1 MATLCSA
8 VSAEG
13 FASISPK
20 RFRHRALHTP
30 SGLVNSCPAV
40 AESVADM
47 CRSLKL
53 LLQGDKDARSK
64 EEENLWQS
72 GQRVSTAR
80 CAPQRGNPPPPI
92 THRLPPASST
102 GTGSSRRGTFCP
114 HPGSLLAA
122 LSALHIHWLPSHSR
136 LSILI
141 TAGLDPPHAAMLGSF
156 PGELGRVPCFQGQL
170 NSPRNLTHN
179 FHLTHNFFAAG
190 NGAGL
195 EAS

>member
-1 MATLCSA
+1 MVTLCSA
-8 VSAEG
+8 ALAEG

-30 SGLVNSCPAV
+30 SGLVISCPSV

-53 LLQGDKDARSK
+53 LLQGGKDARSR

-80 CAPQRGNPPPPI
+80 CAPQRGKPPPSI
-92 THRLPPASST
+92 THRLPPASPT
-102 GTGSSRRGTFCP
+102 GTGSSRRGTFCL

-122 LSALHIHWLPSHSR
+122 LSALHIHWLPSRSR
-136 LSILI
+136 LSIVI
-141 TAGLDPPHAAMLGSF
+141 TAGLDPPPCCNARQLSWRAGEGSLL
-156 PGELGRVPCFQGQL
+156 PGATELTPKPDPQL
-170 NSPRNLTHN
+170 PPHS
-179 FHLTHNFFAAG
+179 
-190 NGAGL
+190 
-195 EAS
+195 